1 MVQFT
6 PEEIQE
12 YRAKQTAK
20 FSEAQKEQAQIEKE
34 AHNKKRQELEAKL
47 KARFIAAGGRET
59 EWTRHKDRVV
69 SDALIAATLSPIEE
83 DEPKP
88 LAPAPMAKSKYRK

>member
-20 FSEAQKEQAQIEKE
+20 LSEVQKEQAQIDAE
-34 AHNKKRQELEAKL
+34 AHKAKRDELEATL
-47 KARFIAAGGRET
+47 KVRFLAAGGKDS
-59 EWTRHKDRVV
+59 EWLKVKSQVV
-69 SDALIAATLSPIEE
+69 IDALIRATLSPIEE

-88 LAPAPMAKSKYRK
+88 LAPAPMAKSKYRN